1 MPETTA
7 ESAATTATSAEAT
20 EATEPKSTE
29 TTPKKKFDPEKPD
42 PDTIRACRSLTVRG
56 IPCRQRTVKGTDFCV
71 KHFDRNKVTLST
83 GDRVAVPLLEDDS
96 AIQLMLTKILS
107 GLLNGEIA
115 GPIASKSIYC
125 CQVAHSNIKRAER
138 QKSGDMPAPVP
149 EPVAELHLDYAGNLI
164 GPREQY
170 RGPTGTFEPQ
180 WSFSKFMYEKECDE
194 LGQIRPTCAAD
205 FPASGWLTEEEMK
218 ETPEQWKERTKGRQL
233 ALYEKCKAVERE
245 RNPERFYLPSPES
258 KSEPKPK
265 PNPEPST
272 QPTATPNPAPSSEPS
287 SESSPAPSAG
297 RKPEPRDRNNP
308 DASKSTVSRHQP
320 CACGGLYGGDPCDEC
335 LDRQQRSAPP
345 ATDYTPYTGSF
356 DLKASAEAEGCS
368 PDRSTLNAKR
378 CPDRFDVVEVVN
390 KPNPMIPKARKITHK
405 GGTLSRRPK
414 CTKTT
419 ATLPLLSLDESATR
433 FFASGGPEVGF
444 EIRLRKNLVT
454 PGGV

>member
-1 MPETTA
+1 MPDETA
-7 ESAATTATSAEAT
+7 AATPAAQ
-20 EATEPKSTE
+20 
-29 TTPKKKFDPEKPD
+29 PKKPFDPERPD
-42 PDTIRACRSLTVRG
+42 PKAVRRCRSLTTRG
-56 IPCRQRTVKGTDFCV
+56 IQCRQSAMRGFDYCCA
-71 KHFDRNKVTLST
+71 HFNRGPIILGKPGHIT
-83 GDRVAVPLLEDDS
+83 VPLLEDHS
-96 AIQLMLTKILS
+96 AIQLMCTRICHAALNKEIDPVAARHALSACKIAAFTLPRPPR
-107 GLLNGEIA
+107 IQT
-115 GPIASKSIYC
+115 PDK
-125 CQVAHSNIKRAER
+125 
-138 QKSGDMPAPVP
+138 P
-149 EPVAELHLDYAGNLI
+149 EPIPEAVSNFHADEYGSWI
-164 GPREQY
+164 GPREEY

-180 WSFSKFMYEKECDE
+180 WSFSKYMYERDCEE
-194 LGQIRPTCAAD
+194 LGQIKPTCAAD

-233 ALYEKCKAVERE
+233 ALYEKCKAAEKAA
-245 RNPERFYLPSPES
+245 NPERFYLPSPETKGET
-258 KSEPKPK
+258 KSAPKTEPSTKPNLA
-265 PNPEPST
+265 PNPEPGLE
-272 QPTATPNPAPSSEPS
+272 PNPAPS
-287 SESSPAPSAG
+287 AA
-297 RKPEPRDRNNP
+297 RNPEPRDKNNP
-308 DASKSTVSRHQP
+308 DTPKPTAHHHQP
-320 CACGGLYGGDPCDEC
+320 CPCGGLYGGDPCDEC

-356 DLKASAEAEGCS
+356 DLKASAEAESCS

-454 PGGV
+454 PEGV